1 MASPGPRFTE
11 DWKNMDYKVGLL
23 GRIAFLAASIFVLAY
38 TIFDDW
44 GVFMI
49 SLFLILVVFQI
60 IYLLKYSESSFQKV
74 RTFLDNIKQDKYS
87 QLYPVKFD
95 GTETDDLHIEFNAI
109 LAKLKEDQAEKE
121 ANYHYFRSVFKHLSI
136 GLITFGEN
144 GEIQIINTSAKR
156 ILDVEELT
164 NISGIERI
172 NKELH
177 LAINNLRTGG
187 SELIKIA
194 HPDGI
199 MQLSVYVIE
208 LLMRGEKFKL
218 VSLQNIQS
226 ELEEK
231 EMEAWQNLVKIL
243 THEIMNSIAPIS
255 SLAGTIKSEIES
267 KIDQVEPISSQD
279 MEDYLMGMTTIE
291 KRSEGLISFV
301 SDFRSLAHIP
311 APKFSS
317 IGISRLFDQLE
328 TLLQHQLENNDI
340 LLKKE
345 LNPKELILFGD
356 QTQIEQVMI
365 NLAQNAIQ
373 ALEDAEERI
382 ITLRAF
388 IDEAGKIILEV
399 SDTGSGIEEEA
410 LSKIFIPFFTTKKK
424 GSGIGLSLSK
434 QIMRRHKGNIQVRSK
449 QGEGTTFKLIFNG

>member
-1 MASPGPRFTE
+1 
-11 DWKNMDYKVGLL
+11 MDYKVGLL
-23 GRIAFLAASIFVLAY
+23 GRIAFLAATLFLLAY
-38 TIFDDW
+38 TIFNEW

-49 SLFLILVVFQI
+49 SLFLILVVIQI
-60 IYLLKYSESSFQKV
+60 IFFLKYSESSFKKV
-74 RTFLDNIKQDKYS
+74 RVFLDNIKQDKYS

-121 ANYHYFRSVFKHLSI
+121 AQYQYFRSVFKHLSI

-144 GEIQIINTSAKR
+144 GNIQIINTSAKR
-156 ILDVEELT
+156 ILDVEELK
-164 NISGIERI
+164 NISEIEGI

-177 LAINNLRTGG
+177 LAIHNLRTGG

-255 SLAGTIKSEIES
+255 SLAGTIKDEIES
-267 KIDQVEPISSQD
+267 KMEDVSHVTPSD
-279 MEDYLMGMTTIE
+279 MEDYLMGISTIE
-291 KRSEGLISFV
+291 KRSQGLINFV

-311 APKFSS
+311 TPKFGS
-317 IGISRLFDQLE
+317 IGISKLFDQLE
-328 TLLQHQLENNDI
+328 VLLAHQLESNGI
-340 LLKKE
+340 TLRKE
-345 LNPKELILFGD
+345 LNPPELILFGD
-356 QTQIEQVMI
+356 QTQIEQVLI
-365 NLAQNAIQ
+365 NLAQNAIH
-373 ALEDAEERI
+373 AVEDSEI
-382 ITLRAF
+382 KVITFRAF

-399 SDTGSGIEEEA
+399 SDTGKGIEEEA

-434 QIMRRHKGNIQVRSK
+434 QIMRRHKGNIQVRSAIE
-449 QGEGTTFKLIFNG
+449 EGTTFKLIFNG

>member
-1 MASPGPRFTE
+1 
-11 DWKNMDYKVGLL
+11 MDYKVGLL
-23 GRIAFLAASIFVLAY
+23 GRIVLMAASLFFLAFGISG
-38 TIFDDW
+38 DW

-60 IYLLKYSESSFQKV
+60 VFLLRYSESSFKKV
-74 RTFLDNIKQDKYS
+74 RLFLDNIKQDKYT

-121 ANYHYFRSVFKHLSI
+121 ANYQYFRSVFKHLSI

-144 GEIQIINTSAKR
+144 GEIQILNVAAKR
-156 ILDVEELT
+156 ILNVDELK
-164 NISGIERI
+164 NISEIEQV

-177 LAINNLRTGG
+177 LAIQNLRTGG

-208 LLMRGEKFKL
+208 LLMRGERFKL

-255 SLAGTIKSEIES
+255 SLAGTLKGELEDRIENNQS
-267 KIDQVEPISSQD
+267 LSPAD
-279 MEDYLMGMTTIE
+279 MEDSMMGISTIE
-291 KRSEGLISFV
+291 KRSQGLISFV

-311 APKFSS
+311 TPKFGS

-328 TLLQHQLENNDI
+328 ILLQNQLEAQGI
-340 LLKKE
+340 TLRKE
-345 LNPKELILFGD
+345 LNPDELILFGD
-356 QTQIEQVMI
+356 QHQIEQVLI
-365 NLAQNAIQ
+365 NLLQNAIQ
-373 ALEDAEERI
+373 ALEDSEEKI
-382 ITLRAF
+382 ITLSAF
-388 IDEAGKIILEV
+388 IDEAGKIIIEV
-399 SDTGSGIEEEA
+399 GDTGKGIEEEA

-434 QIMRRHKGNIQVRSK
+434 QIMRRHKGNIQVRSTL
-449 QGEGTTFKLIFNG
+449 GEGTTFKLIFNG

>member
-1 MASPGPRFTE
+1 
-11 DWKNMDYKVGLL
+11 MDYRVGLL
-23 GRIAFLAASIFVLAY
+23 GRIALVAASLFLLAY
-38 TIFDDW
+38 AMIDSW

-60 IYLLKYSESSFQKV
+60 IFLVRYSESSFKKV
-74 RTFLDNIKQDKYS
+74 RLFLDNIKQDKYS

-121 ANYHYFRSVFKHLSI
+121 ANYQYFRSVFKHLSI

-144 GEIQIINTSAKR
+144 GEIQILNVAAKR
-156 ILDVEELT
+156 ILNVDDLKS
-164 NISGIERI
+164 ISDIESI

-177 LAINNLRTGG
+177 LAIQNLRTGG

-231 EMEAWQNLVKIL
+231 EMEAWQNLVKVL

-255 SLAGTIKSEIES
+255 SLAGTLKGEIEY
-267 KIDQVEPISSQD
+267 KMDHNEPLSPTD
-279 MEDYLMGMTTIE
+279 MEDCLLGITTIE

-311 APKFSS
+311 TPKFGS

-328 TLLQHQLENNDI
+328 VLLQNQLEAQEI
-340 LLKKE
+340 KFIKE

-356 QTQIEQVMI
+356 QMQIEQVLI
-365 NLAQNAIQ
+365 NLLQNAIQ
-373 ALEDAEERI
+373 ALEDSDGKV

-399 SDTGSGIEEEA
+399 SDTGKGIEEEA
-410 LSKIFIPFFTTKKK
+410 LGKIFIPFFTTKKK

-434 QIMRRHKGNIQVRSK
+434 QIMRRHKGNIQVRSTL
-449 QGEGTTFKLIFNG
+449 GEGTTFKLIFNG

>member
-1 MASPGPRFTE
+1 
-11 DWKNMDYKVGLL
+11 MDYRVGLL
-23 GRIAFLAASIFVLAY
+23 GRIALVAASLFLLAY
-38 TIFDDW
+38 AMVDDW
-44 GVFMI
+44 GIFMI

-60 IYLLKYSESSFQKV
+60 IFLVRYSESSFKKV
-74 RTFLDNIKQDKYS
+74 RLFLDNIKQDKYS

-121 ANYHYFRSVFKHLSI
+121 ANYQYFRSVFKHLSI

-144 GEIQIINTSAKR
+144 GEIQILNVSAKR
-156 ILDVEELT
+156 ILNVEDLKNVRE
-164 NISGIERI
+164 IESI
-172 NKELH
+172 NRELH
-177 LAINNLRTGG
+177 LAIQNLRTGG

-231 EMEAWQNLVKIL
+231 EMEAWQNLVKVL

-255 SLAGTIKSEIES
+255 SLAGTLKGEIEH
-267 KIDQVEPISSQD
+267 KMDHNEPLSPTD
-279 MEDYLMGMTTIE
+279 MEDCLLGITTIE

-311 APKFSS
+311 MPKFGS

-328 TLLQHQLENNDI
+328 VLLQNQLEAHEI
-340 LLKKE
+340 KLIKE

-356 QTQIEQVMI
+356 QMQIEQVMI
-365 NLAQNAIQ
+365 NLLQNAIQ
-373 ALEDAEERI
+373 AVEDSEEKM

-399 SDTGSGIEEEA
+399 SDTGKGIEEEA
-410 LSKIFIPFFTTKKK
+410 LGKIFIPFFTTKKK

-434 QIMRRHKGNIQVRSK
+434 QIMRRHKGNIQVRSAL
-449 QGEGTTFKLIFNG
+449 GEGTTFKLIFNG

>member
-1 MASPGPRFTE
+1 
-11 DWKNMDYKVGLL
+11 MDYKVGLL
-23 GRIAFLAASIFVLAY
+23 GRIAFLAATLFLLAY
-38 TIFDDW
+38 TIFDEW

-49 SLFLILVVFQI
+49 SLFLILVVIQI
-60 IYLLKYSESSFQKV
+60 IFFLKYSESSFKKV
-74 RTFLDNIKQDKYS
+74 RVFLDNIKQDKYT

-121 ANYHYFRSVFKHLSI
+121 AQYQYFRSVFKHLSI
-136 GLITFGEN
+136 GLITYGEN
-144 GEIQIINTSAKR
+144 GNIQIINTAAKR
-156 ILDVEELT
+156 ILDLEELK
-164 NISGIERI
+164 NISQIEGI

-177 LAINNLRTGG
+177 LAIQNLRTGG

-255 SLAGTIKSEIES
+255 SLAGTIKEEIES
-267 KIDQVEPISSQD
+267 KMDDVSQVGPSD
-279 MEDYLMGMTTIE
+279 MEDYLMGISTIE
-291 KRSEGLISFV
+291 KRSQGLINFV

-311 APKFSS
+311 TPKFSS
-317 IGISRLFDQLE
+317 IGIAKLFDQLE
-328 TLLQHQLENNDI
+328 VLLAHQLESKNI
-340 LLKKE
+340 TLRKE
-345 LNPKELILFGD
+345 LNPPELILFGD
-356 QTQIEQVMI
+356 QTQIEQVLI
-365 NLAQNAIQ
+365 NLAQNAIH
-373 ALEDAEERI
+373 AVEDADI
-382 ITLRAF
+382 KVITFRAF

-399 SDTGSGIEEEA
+399 SDTGKGIEEEA

-434 QIMRRHKGNIQVRSK
+434 QIMRRHKGNIQVRSAIE
-449 QGEGTTFKLIFNG
+449 EGTTFKLIFNG

>member
-1 MASPGPRFTE
+1 
-11 DWKNMDYKVGLL
+11 MDYKVGLL
-23 GRIAFLAASIFVLAY
+23 GRIALLAGSLFLLAY
-38 TIFDDW
+38 TIFDEW
-44 GVFMI
+44 GVFVT
-49 SLFLILVVFQI
+49 SLFIILVIIQI
-60 IYLLKYSESSFQKV
+60 IFLLRYSESSFKKV

-87 QLYPVKFD
+87 QVYPVKFD

-121 ANYHYFRSVFKHLSI
+121 ANYQYFRSVFKHLSI

-144 GEIQIINTSAKR
+144 GNIQILNVAAKR
-156 ILDVEELT
+156 ILNVDELK
-164 NISGIERI
+164 NIGEIANV

-177 LAINNLRTGG
+177 LAIQNLRTGG

-255 SLAGTIKSEIES
+255 SLAGTLKSDIEH
-267 KIDQVEPISSQD
+267 KIEQNEEATEEEL
-279 MEDYLMGMTTIE
+279 EDFLMGMATIE
-291 KRSEGLISFV
+291 KRSEGLINFV
-301 SDFRSLAHIP
+301 SDFRSLVHIP
-311 APKFSS
+311 APKFTS
-317 IGISRLFDQLE
+317 IRISHLFEQLE
-328 TLLQHQLENNDI
+328 TLLHHQIETGGIKLIQEIDP
-340 LLKKE
+340 E
-345 LNPKELILFGD
+345 ELILFGD

-365 NLAQNAIQ
+365 NLTQNAIQ
-373 ALEDAEERI
+373 AVEESDEKI
-382 ITLRAF
+382 IRLRAF
-388 IDEAGKIILEV
+388 IDEAGKIIIEV
-399 SDTGSGIEEEA
+399 CDTGKGIEEEA

-434 QIMRRHKGNIQVRSK
+434 QIMRRHKGNIQVRS
-449 QGEGTTFKLIFNG
+449 QLGEGTTFKLIFNG

>member
-1 MASPGPRFTE
+1 M
-11 DWKNMDYKVGLL
+11 L
-23 GRIAFLAASIFVLAY
+23 GRIALVAASLFLLAY
-38 TIFDDW
+38 AIIDDW

-60 IYLLKYSESSFQKV
+60 IFLVRYSESSFKKV
-74 RTFLDNIKQDKYS
+74 RLFLDNIKQDKYS

-121 ANYHYFRSVFKHLSI
+121 ANYQYFRSVFKHLSI

-144 GEIQIINTSAKR
+144 GEIQILNVAAKR
-156 ILDVEELT
+156 ILNIDVLK
-164 NISGIERI
+164 NISDIERI

-177 LAINNLRTGG
+177 LAVQNLRTGG

-208 LLMRGEKFKL
+208 LLMRGERFKL

-231 EMEAWQNLVKIL
+231 EMEAWQNLVKVL

-255 SLAGTIKSEIES
+255 SLAGTLKVDIEQ
-267 KIDQVEPISSQD
+267 KIENNERATEEEL
-279 MEDYLMGMTTIE
+279 EDFLMGMSTIE
-291 KRSEGLISFV
+291 KRSEGLINFV

-311 APKFSS
+311 TPKFGS
-317 IGISRLFDQLE
+317 IGIAKLFEHLE
-328 TLLQHQLENNDI
+328 ILLQNQLENQGI
-340 LLKKE
+340 RLVKE
-345 LNPKELILFGD
+345 LNPNELILFGD
-356 QTQIEQVMI
+356 QNLIEQVLI
-365 NLAQNAIQ
+365 NLLQNAIQ
-373 ALEDAEERI
+373 ALDDAEEKT

-399 SDTGSGIEEEA
+399 CDTGKGIEEEA
-410 LSKIFIPFFTTKKK
+410 LGKIFIPFFTTKKK

-449 QGEGTTFKLIFNG
+449 LGEGTTFKLIFNG

>member
-1 MASPGPRFTE
+1 
-11 DWKNMDYKVGLL
+11 MDYKVGLL
-23 GRIAFLAASIFVLAY
+23 GRIALLGSSIFILSY
-38 TIFDDW
+38 TIYDDW

-49 SLFLILVVFQI
+49 SLFLILVIFQI
-60 IYLLKYSESSFQKV
+60 VFLLRYSEGSFKKV
-74 RTFLDNIKQDKYS
+74 RVFLDNIKQDNYS

-121 ANYHYFRSVFKHLSI
+121 ANYQYFRSVFKHLSI

-144 GEIQIINTSAKR
+144 GEIQIINTAAKR
-156 ILDVEELT
+156 ILNSEALK
-164 NISGIERI
+164 NISEVSSI

-177 LAINNLRTGG
+177 LAISNLRTGG

-199 MQLSVYVIE
+199 MQISVYVIE

-255 SLAGTIKSEIES
+255 SLAGTIQGEMES
-267 KIDQVEPISSQD
+267 KIDNVEQISPSD
-279 MEDYLMGMTTIE
+279 MEDYLMGISTIE
-291 KRSEGLISFV
+291 KRSQGLISFV

-317 IGISRLFDQLE
+317 IAITKLFTQLE
-328 TLLQHQLENNDI
+328 VLLQNQLDFQDI
-340 LLKKE
+340 EFVKQI
-345 LNPKELILFGD
+345 NPKELILFGD
-356 QTQIEQVMI
+356 QTQIEQVLI
-365 NLAQNAIQ
+365 NLTQNAIH
-373 ALEDAEERI
+373 AVEDVEDKK

-399 SDTGSGIEEEA
+399 SDTGKGIEEDA

-434 QIMRRHKGNIQVRSK
+434 QIMRRHKGNIQVSST

>member
-1 MASPGPRFTE
+1 
-11 DWKNMDYKVGLL
+11 MDYKVGLL
-23 GRIAFLAASIFVLAY
+23 GRIAFLAASLFLLAY

-49 SLFLILVVFQI
+49 SLLLILVVFQI
-60 IYLLKYSESSFQKV
+60 IYLLRYSEGSFQKV

-121 ANYHYFRSVFKHLSI
+121 ANFQYFRSVFKHLSI

-144 GEIQIINTSAKR
+144 GQIQLLNTAAKR
-156 ILDVEELT
+156 ILNVENLVSIGE
-164 NISGIERI
+164 IEGI
-172 NKELH
+172 NKELY
-177 LAINNLRTGG
+177 LAIHQLKTGG

-218 VSLQNIQS
+218 ISLQNIQS

-255 SLAGTIKSEIES
+255 SLAGTIKDDLEK
-267 KIDQVEPISSQD
+267 KIDTVTPLSSQD
-279 MEDYLMGMTTIE
+279 LEDYLMGISTIE
-291 KRSEGLISFV
+291 KRSQGLTSFV

-311 APKFSS
+311 APKFS
-317 IGISRLFDQLE
+317 GIAIARLFDQLE
-328 TLLQHQLENNDI
+328 MLLQHQLESEKI
-340 LLKKE
+340 TLVKH

-365 NLAQNAIQ
+365 NLTQNAIH
-373 ALEDAEERI
+373 ALEDCEEKL
-382 ITLRAF
+382 ITLQAY
-388 IDEAGKIILEV
+388 INESGKIILKI
-399 SDTGSGIEEEA
+399 SDTGKGIEEEA
-410 LSKIFIPFFTTKKK
+410 LDKIFIPFFTTKKK

>member
-1 MASPGPRFTE
+1 
-11 DWKNMDYKVGLL
+11 MDYKVGLL
-23 GRIAFLAASIFVLAY
+23 GRIALLAGSLFLLAY
-38 TIFDDW
+38 TIFDEW
-44 GVFMI
+44 GVFVT
-49 SLFLILVVFQI
+49 SLFIILVIIQI
-60 IYLLKYSESSFQKV
+60 IFLLRYSESSFKKV

-87 QLYPVKFD
+87 QVYPVKFD

-121 ANYHYFRSVFKHLSI
+121 ANYQYFRSVFKHLSI

-144 GEIQIINTSAKR
+144 GEIQILNVAAKR
-156 ILDVEELT
+156 ILNVDELK
-164 NISGIERI
+164 NIGEIANV

-177 LAINNLRTGG
+177 LAIQNLRTGG

-255 SLAGTIKSEIES
+255 SLAGTLKSDIEH
-267 KIDQVEPISSQD
+267 KIEHNEEATEEEL
-279 MEDYLMGMTTIE
+279 EDFLMGMGTIE
-291 KRSEGLISFV
+291 KRSEGLINFV

-311 APKFSS
+311 APKFTS
-317 IGISRLFDQLE
+317 IRISHLFEQLE
-328 TLLQHQLENNDI
+328 TLLNHQIETGGIKLIQEIDP
-340 LLKKE
+340 E
-345 LNPKELILFGD
+345 ELILFGD

-365 NLAQNAIQ
+365 NLTQNAIQ
-373 ALEDAEERI
+373 AVEESDEKI
-382 ITLRAF
+382 IRLRAF
-388 IDEAGKIILEV
+388 IDEAGKIIIEV
-399 SDTGSGIEEEA
+399 CDTGKGIEEEA

-434 QIMRRHKGNIQVRSK
+434 QIMRRHKGNIQVRS
-449 QGEGTTFKLIFNG
+449 QLGEGTTFKLIFNG

>member
-1 MASPGPRFTE
+1 
-11 DWKNMDYKVGLL
+11 MDYRVGLL
-23 GRIAFLAASIFVLAY
+23 GRIALVAASMFLLAY
-38 TIFDDW
+38 AILGDW

-60 IYLLKYSESSFQKV
+60 IFLIRYSESSFKKV
-74 RTFLDNIKQDKYS
+74 RLFLDNIKQDKYS

-121 ANYHYFRSVFKHLSI
+121 ANYQYFRSVFKHLSI

-144 GEIQIINTSAKR
+144 GEIQILNVAAKR
-156 ILDVEELT
+156 ILNVDDLKS
-164 NISGIERI
+164 ISEIESI

-177 LAINNLRTGG
+177 LAIQNLRTGG

-231 EMEAWQNLVKIL
+231 EMEAWQNLVKVL

-255 SLAGTIKSEIES
+255 SLAGTLKGEIEY
-267 KIDQVEPISSQD
+267 KMDHNEPLSPAD
-279 MEDYLMGMTTIE
+279 MEDCHLGITTIE

-311 APKFSS
+311 MPKFGS

-328 TLLQHQLENNDI
+328 VLLQNQLEANEI
-340 LLKKE
+340 KFVKE

-356 QTQIEQVMI
+356 QMQIEQVMI
-365 NLAQNAIQ
+365 NLLQNAIQ
-373 ALEDAEERI
+373 AVEDADEKV

-399 SDTGSGIEEEA
+399 SDTGKGIEEEA
-410 LSKIFIPFFTTKKK
+410 LGKIFIPFFTTKKK

-434 QIMRRHKGNIQVRSK
+434 QIMRRHKGNIQVRSAV
-449 QGEGTTFKLIFNG
+449 GEGTTFKLIFNG

>member
-1 MASPGPRFTE
+1 MLRFTE
-11 DWKNMDYKVGLL
+11 DSKNMDYRVGLL
-23 GRIAFLAASIFVLAY
+23 GRIALVAASLFLLAY
-38 TIFDDW
+38 GIIDDW

-60 IYLLKYSESSFQKV
+60 IFLIRYSESSFKKV
-74 RTFLDNIKQDKYS
+74 RLFLDNIKQDKYS

-121 ANYHYFRSVFKHLSI
+121 ANYQYFRSVFKHLSI

-144 GEIQIINTSAKR
+144 GEIQILNVAAKR
-156 ILDVEELT
+156 ILNVDELK
-164 NISGIERI
+164 NIAEIEQI

-177 LAINNLRTGG
+177 LAIQNLRTGG

-208 LLMRGEKFKL
+208 LLMRGERFKL

-255 SLAGTIKSEIES
+255 SLAGTLKGELEHKIEHN
-267 KIDQVEPISSQD
+267 EPLNPSD
-279 MEDYLMGMTTIE
+279 MEDCMMGISTIE

-311 APKFSS
+311 TPKFGS
-317 IGISRLFDQLE
+317 IGIARLFDQLE
-328 TLLQHQLENNDI
+328 ILLQNQLENQGI
-340 LLKKE
+340 TLEKE
-345 LNPKELILFGD
+345 LNPNELILFGD
-356 QTQIEQVMI
+356 QTQIEQVLI
-365 NLAQNAIQ
+365 NLLQNAIQ
-373 ALEDAEERI
+373 ALEDAEEKK
-382 ITLRAF
+382 ITFRAF
-388 IDEAGKIILEV
+388 IDEAGKIIIEV
-399 SDTGSGIEEEA
+399 SDTGKGIEEEA

-434 QIMRRHKGNIQVRSK
+434 QIMRRHKGNIQVRSTL
-449 QGEGTTFKLIFNG
+449 GEGTTFKLIFNG

>member
-1 MASPGPRFTE
+1 
-11 DWKNMDYKVGLL
+11 MDYKVGLL
-23 GRIAFLAASIFVLAY
+23 GRIAFLAATLFLLAY
-38 TIFDDW
+38 TIFNDW

-49 SLFLILVVFQI
+49 SLFLILVVIQI
-60 IYLLKYSESSFQKV
+60 IFFLKYSESSFKKV
-74 RTFLDNIKQDKYS
+74 RVFLDNIKQDKYS

-121 ANYHYFRSVFKHLSI
+121 AQYQYFRSVFKHLSI
-136 GLITFGEN
+136 GLITFGES

-156 ILDVEELT
+156 ILDVEELK
-164 NISGIERI
+164 NIKEIEGI

-255 SLAGTIKSEIES
+255 SLAGTIKGEIES
-267 KIDQVEPISSQD
+267 KMEDVSQVAPAD
-279 MEDYLMGMTTIE
+279 MEDYLMGISTIE
-291 KRSEGLISFV
+291 KRSQGLINFV

-311 APKFSS
+311 TPKFSS
-317 IGISRLFDQLE
+317 IGIRNLFDQLE
-328 TLLQHQLENNDI
+328 VLLAHQLEAKDI
-340 LLKKE
+340 SLRKE
-345 LNPKELILFGD
+345 LNPTELILFGD
-356 QTQIEQVMI
+356 QTQIEQVLI
-365 NLAQNAIQ
+365 NLAQNAIH
-373 ALEDAEERI
+373 AVEDAEI
-382 ITLRAF
+382 KVITFRAF

-399 SDTGSGIEEEA
+399 SDTGKGIEEEA

-434 QIMRRHKGNIQVRSK
+434 QIMRRHKGNIQVRSSI
-449 QGEGTTFKLIFNG
+449 GEGTTFKLIFNG

>member
-1 MASPGPRFTE
+1 
-11 DWKNMDYKVGLL
+11 MDYKIGLL
-23 GRIAFLAASIFVLAY
+23 GRIAFLSASLFLLAY
-38 TIFDDW
+38 TMFDSW

-49 SLFLILVVFQI
+49 SLLLVLVIFQI
-60 IYLLKYSESSFQKV
+60 IYLIKYSQSSFQKV
-74 RTFLDNIKQDKYS
+74 RIFLDNIKQDKYS

-95 GTETDDLHIEFNAI
+95 GTENDELHIEFNAI

-121 ANYHYFRSVFKHLSI
+121 ANFQYFRSVFKHLSI

-144 GEIQIINTSAKR
+144 GQIQLLNTSAKR
-156 ILDVEELT
+156 IL
-164 NISGIERI
+164 NIETLIKIDEIEGI

-177 LAINNLRTGG
+177 LAIQNLKTGG

-255 SLAGTIKSEIES
+255 SLAGTIKSDLES
-267 KIDQVEPISSQD
+267 KIETISEISPQD
-279 MEDYLMGMTTIE
+279 LEDYQMGISTIE
-291 KRSEGLISFV
+291 KRSQGLISFV

-311 APKFSS
+311 TPKFSS
-317 IGISRLFDQLE
+317 ISIAKLFDQLE
-328 TLLQHQLENNDI
+328 VLLNHQLETDNI
-340 LLKKE
+340 SLRKE

-356 QTQIEQVMI
+356 QTQIEQVLI
-365 NLAQNAIQ
+365 NLTQNAIQ
-373 ALEDAEERI
+373 ALEDCEEKT

-388 IDEAGKIILEV
+388 IDESGKIILEV
-399 SDTGSGIEEEA
+399 SDTGKGIEEEA
-410 LSKIFIPFFTTKKK
+410 LGKIFIPFFTTKKK

-434 QIMRRHKGNIQVRSK
+434 QIMRRHKGNIQVKSEP
-449 QGEGTTFKLIFNG
+449 GGGTTFKLIFNG

>member
-1 MASPGPRFTE
+1 
-11 DWKNMDYKVGLL
+11 MDYRVGLL
-23 GRIAFLAASIFVLAY
+23 GRIALVAASLFLLAY
-38 TIFDDW
+38 GIIDDW

-60 IYLLKYSESSFQKV
+60 IFLIRYSESSFKKV
-74 RTFLDNIKQDKYS
+74 RLFLDNIKQDKYS
-87 QLYPVKFD
+87 QLYPVKFE

-121 ANYHYFRSVFKHLSI
+121 ANYQYFRSVFKHLSI

-144 GEIQIINTSAKR
+144 GEIQILNVAAKR
-156 ILDVEELT
+156 ILNVDELK
-164 NISGIERI
+164 NIAEIEQV

-177 LAINNLRTGG
+177 LAIQNLRTGG

-208 LLMRGEKFKL
+208 LLMRGERFKL

-255 SLAGTIKSEIES
+255 SLAGTLKGELEYKIEHN
-267 KIDQVEPISSQD
+267 EPLNPSD
-279 MEDYLMGMTTIE
+279 MEDCMMGISTIE

-311 APKFSS
+311 TPKFSS

-328 TLLQHQLENNDI
+328 ILLQNQLENQGI
-340 LLKKE
+340 TLEKE
-345 LNPKELILFGD
+345 LNPNELILFGD
-356 QTQIEQVMI
+356 QTQIEQVLI
-365 NLAQNAIQ
+365 NLLQNAIQ
-373 ALEDAEERI
+373 ALEDAEEKK

-388 IDEAGKIILEV
+388 IDEAGKIIIEV
-399 SDTGSGIEEEA
+399 SDTGKGIEEEA
-410 LSKIFIPFFTTKKK
+410 LGKIFIPFFTTKKK

-434 QIMRRHKGNIQVRSK
+434 QIMRRHKGNIQVRSRLG
-449 QGEGTTFKLIFNG
+449 QGTTFKLIFNG

>member
-1 MASPGPRFTE
+1 
-11 DWKNMDYKVGLL
+11 MDYRVGLL
-23 GRIAFLAASIFVLAY
+23 GRIALVAASLFLLAY
-38 TIFDDW
+38 AIMGSW

-60 IYLLKYSESSFQKV
+60 IFLVRYSESSFKKV
-74 RTFLDNIKQDKYS
+74 RLFLDNIKQDKYS

-121 ANYHYFRSVFKHLSI
+121 ANYQYFRSVFKHLSI
-136 GLITFGEN
+136 GLITFGED
-144 GEIQIINTSAKR
+144 GEIQILNVAAKR
-156 ILDVEELT
+156 ILNIEELK
-164 NISGIERI
+164 NIAEIESI

-177 LAINNLRTGG
+177 LAVQNLRTGG

-208 LLMRGEKFKL
+208 LLMRGERFKL

-255 SLAGTIKSEIES
+255 SLAGTLKGEIEQRIES
-267 KIDQVEPISSQD
+267 NERASDEEL
-279 MEDYLMGMTTIE
+279 EDFLMGMSTIE
-291 KRSEGLISFV
+291 KRSEGLINFV
-301 SDFRSLAHIP
+301 SEFRSLAHIP
-311 APKFSS
+311 TPKFGI
-317 IGISRLFDQLE
+317 IGISKLFDQLE
-328 TLLQHQLENNDI
+328 ILLQNQLESQGISLEKD
-340 LLKKE
+340 

-365 NLAQNAIQ
+365 NLLQNAIQ
-373 ALEDAEERI
+373 ALEEAEVKR
-382 ITLRAF
+382 ITLKAF

-399 SDTGSGIEEEA
+399 CDTGKGIEEEA
-410 LSKIFIPFFTTKKK
+410 LGKIFIPFFTTKKK

-449 QGEGTTFKLIFNG
+449 LGEGTTFKLIFNG

>member
-1 MASPGPRFTE
+1 
-11 DWKNMDYKVGLL
+11 MDYKVGLL
-23 GRIAFLAASIFVLAY
+23 GRIALLAGSLFFLAY
-38 TIFDDW
+38 TIIDEW

-49 SLFLILVVFQI
+49 SLFIIMVIIQI
-60 IYLLKYSESSFQKV
+60 IFLLRYSESSFKKV

-87 QLYPVKFD
+87 QVYPVKFD

-121 ANYHYFRSVFKHLSI
+121 ANYQYFRSVFKHLSI

-144 GEIQIINTSAKR
+144 GEIQIMNTSAKR
-156 ILDVEELT
+156 ILNVDELK
-164 NISGIERI
+164 NVDQIESL
-172 NKELH
+172 NKELF
-177 LAINNLRTGG
+177 LAIKSLRTGG

-255 SLAGTIKSEIES
+255 SLAGTLKGELENQLEKNEGLNPS
-267 KIDQVEPISSQD
+267 DL
-279 MEDYLMGMTTIE
+279 EDYLMGITTIE

-311 APKFSS
+311 PPKFSS
-317 IGISRLFDQLE
+317 IRISNLFEQLE
-328 TLLQHQLENNDI
+328 TLLHHQIQAGEIHLI
-340 LLKKE
+340 KE
-345 LNPKELILFGD
+345 IDPEELILFGD

-365 NLAQNAIQ
+365 NLTQNAIQ
-373 ALEDAEERI
+373 AVEDSDEKI
-382 ITLRAF
+382 IRLRAF
-388 IDEAGKIILEV
+388 IDEAGKIIIEV
-399 SDTGSGIEEEA
+399 CDTGKGIEEEA
-410 LSKIFIPFFTTKKK
+410 LGKIFIPFFTTKKK

-434 QIMRRHKGNIQVRSK
+434 QIMRRHKGNIQVRSTI
-449 QGEGTTFKLIFNG
+449 GEGTVFKLIFNG

>member
-1 MASPGPRFTE
+1 
-11 DWKNMDYKVGLL
+11 MDYRVGLL
-23 GRIAFLAASIFVLAY
+23 GRIALVAASLFLLSYAMIDA
-38 TIFDDW
+38 W

-60 IYLLKYSESSFQKV
+60 IFLVRYSESSFKKV
-74 RTFLDNIKQDKYS
+74 RLFLDNIKQDKYS

-121 ANYHYFRSVFKHLSI
+121 ANYQYFRSVFKHLSI

-144 GEIQIINTSAKR
+144 GEIQILNVAAKR
-156 ILDVEELT
+156 ILNIDELK
-164 NISGIERI
+164 NIGEIESI

-177 LAINNLRTGG
+177 LAIQNLRTGG

-208 LLMRGEKFKL
+208 LLMRGERFKL

-255 SLAGTIKSEIES
+255 SLAGTLKTEIENRIES
-267 KIDQVEPISSQD
+267 NERATDEEL
-279 MEDYLMGMTTIE
+279 EDFLMGMGTIE
-291 KRSEGLISFV
+291 KRSQGLINFV

-311 APKFSS
+311 APKFGI
-317 IGISRLFDQLE
+317 IGIARLFEHLEILLQNQLE
-328 TLLQHQLENNDI
+328 SQGIT
-340 LLKKE
+340 LKKE
-345 LNPKELILFGD
+345 LNPNELILFGD

-365 NLAQNAIQ
+365 NLIQNSIQ
-373 ALEDAEERI
+373 ALEDSEEKI
-382 ITLRAF
+382 ITLKAF
-388 IDEAGKIILEV
+388 IDEAGKIILEIC
-399 SDTGSGIEEEA
+399 DTGKGIEEEA
-410 LSKIFIPFFTTKKK
+410 LGKIFIPFFTTKKK

-449 QGEGTTFKLIFNG
+449 LGEGTTFKLIFNG

>member
-1 MASPGPRFTE
+1 
-11 DWKNMDYKVGLL
+11 MDYKVGLL
-23 GRIAFLAASIFVLAY
+23 GRIVLMAASLFFLAFGISG
-38 TIFDDW
+38 DW

-60 IYLLKYSESSFQKV
+60 VFLLRYSESSFKKV
-74 RTFLDNIKQDKYS
+74 RLFLDNIKQDKYT

-121 ANYHYFRSVFKHLSI
+121 ANYQYFRSVFKHLSI

-144 GEIQIINTSAKR
+144 GEIQILNVAAKR
-156 ILDVEELT
+156 ILNVDELK
-164 NISGIERI
+164 NISEIEQV

-177 LAINNLRTGG
+177 LAIQNLRTGG

-208 LLMRGEKFKL
+208 LLMRGERFKL

-255 SLAGTIKSEIES
+255 SLAGTLKGELEDRIENNQS
-267 KIDQVEPISSQD
+267 LSPAD
-279 MEDYLMGMTTIE
+279 MEDCMMGISTIE
-291 KRSEGLISFV
+291 KRSQGLISFV

-311 APKFSS
+311 TPKFGS

-328 TLLQHQLENNDI
+328 ILLQNQLEAQGI
-340 LLKKE
+340 TLRKE
-345 LNPKELILFGD
+345 LNPDELILFGD
-356 QTQIEQVMI
+356 QHQIEQVLI
-365 NLAQNAIQ
+365 NLLQNAIQ
-373 ALEDAEERI
+373 ALEDSEEKI
-382 ITLRAF
+382 ITLSAF
-388 IDEAGKIILEV
+388 IDEAGKIIIEV
-399 SDTGSGIEEEA
+399 GDTGKGIEEEA

-434 QIMRRHKGNIQVRSK
+434 QIMRRHKGNIQVRSTL
-449 QGEGTTFKLIFNG
+449 GEGTTFKLIFNG

>member
-1 MASPGPRFTE
+1 
-11 DWKNMDYKVGLL
+11 MDYRVGLL
-23 GRIAFLAASIFVLAY
+23 GRIALVAASLFLLAY
-38 TIFDDW
+38 AMIDDW

-60 IYLLKYSESSFQKV
+60 IFLVRYSESSFKKV
-74 RTFLDNIKQDKYS
+74 RLFLDNIKQDKYS

-121 ANYHYFRSVFKHLSI
+121 ANYQYFRSVFKHLSI

-144 GEIQIINTSAKR
+144 GEIQILNVAAKR
-156 ILDVEELT
+156 ILNVDDLKS
-164 NISGIERI
+164 ISEIESI

-177 LAINNLRTGG
+177 LAIQNLRTGG

-255 SLAGTIKSEIES
+255 SLASTLKGEIEE
-267 KIDQVEPISSQD
+267 KMDHHEPMTPSE
-279 MEDYLMGMTTIE
+279 MEDCLMGISTIE

-301 SDFRSLAHIP
+301 SEFRSLAHIP
-311 APKFSS
+311 TPKFGS

-328 TLLQHQLENNDI
+328 VLLQNQLEANEI
-340 LLKKE
+340 KFVKE
-345 LNPKELILFGD
+345 LNPRELILFGD
-356 QTQIEQVMI
+356 QMQIEQVMI
-365 NLAQNAIQ
+365 NLLQNAIQ
-373 ALEDAEERI
+373 ALEDSEEKV

-399 SDTGSGIEEEA
+399 SDTGKGIEEEA
-410 LSKIFIPFFTTKKK
+410 LGKIFIPFFTTKKK

-434 QIMRRHKGNIQVRSK
+434 QIMRRHKGNIQVRSAV
-449 QGEGTTFKLIFNG
+449 GEGTTFKLIFNG